1 MSNVG
6 GVNGGSSVLGS
17 GYVGMSGGSMTGFSP
32 DALLEY
38 AATQL
43 NNLGGQIDTLM
54 AQQEQQIN
62 QSQAV
67 QSVQTVLSQYAPN
80 GPTNQT
86 EYDQCVQAYQTAINN
101 LPAGDPV
108 AASLTTQL
116 QSMES
121 TCGQPGQTLTPDQ
134 AAQLASAQATVAQGA
149 PPVSIPGTGEI
160 NPLVGLYMTA
170 KEEVSSLTSIQN
182 GTFSA
187 PSTAQWAGVSSGLS
201 NLNSSITSNTQ
212 LQMLNLQTVV
222 SQEQQ
227 ATEEATNMMTTEN
240 QTLLDQAKAV

>member
-1 MSNVG
+1 M
-6 GVNGGSSVLGS
+6 
-17 GYVGMSGGSMTGFSP
+17 
-32 DALLEY
+32 
-38 AATQL
+38 
-43 NNLGGQIDTLM
+43 GGQIDTLM
-54 AQQEQQIN
+54 AQQEKQIN

-67 QSVQTVLSQYAPN
+67 QSVQTVLSQYTPN

-86 EYDQCVQAYQTAINN
+86 EYDQCVQAYQTAISN

-134 AAQLASAQATVAQGA
+134 ASQLASAQAIVAQGA
-149 PPVSIPGTGEI
+149 PVISAPGGI
-160 NPLVGLYMTA
+160 NPMTGLYQTA
-170 KEEVSSLTSIQN
+170 KEEVGSLTSIQN
-182 GTFSA
+182 GSFNA

-227 ATEEATNMMTTEN
+227 ATEEATNMMTSEN